1 MLRQGLDSLRD
12 STNKV
17 LPGAQHELAYL
28 IYKIESYISHLEA
41 IRSLLAGHI
50 SMDHAFAAA
59 RRDDT
64 KTMLDEFDASEF
76 HFNQALSQVRVTAQ
90 MVSQNVDHPNEAFV
104 LFHYNVRF
112 LLPVQEFNKFI
123 RNVVNFHHGQPYWEH
138 VNWPVI
144 LPPTFLNP

>member
-1 MLRQGLDSLRD
+1 
-12 STNKV
+12 V